1 MIKYDLEVANMLS
14 KFFVELTDFDLK
26 GRGRTPKESYLRA
39 LLYRVL
45 RELNGMNDRAIAHYF
60 TSVIGNRRNRS
71 SVYHAFNKMDVY
83 YTNYKD
89 FRNYYDV
96 FFKDKISDREKQEVR
111 RAKVEAKR
119 KADEERLRDITL
131 SKMVSFSDS
140 KRIEISNIIAGV
152 PDDKIQEIR
161 DLIRLRVK
169 SWSWKAKNE
178 YEIIEIQ

>member
-1 MIKYDLEVANMLS
+1 MKKYNLEVANMLCNYFS
-14 KFFVELTDFDLK
+14 ELTGFELG

-45 RELNGMNDRAIAHYF
+45 KDLNDMNDRAIARHF
-60 TSVIGNRRNRS
+60 TEVVGDRRNRS

-83 YTNYKD
+83 YANYD
-89 FRNYYDV
+89 EFRDYYDV
-96 FFKDKISDREKQEVR
+96 FFKDKVLERERLDAKKDRIEA
-111 RAKVEAKR
+111 AK
-119 KADEERLRDITL
+119 KADEERLREITL

-140 KRIEISNIIAGV
+140 KRIEISNIIAEV